1 VQHCKKALEFKQDFR
16 IHHLMGKALAKHQGF
31 KYDAMKALKAALDLN
46 PTNLAI
52 LKDMA
57 DLYLISD
64 NIALAEFHYKKIL
77 SLDPRDRH
85 SSKKLQEIA
94 HRNDP
99 LKVVGRKL
107 GKIFAK
113 RIN

>member
-1 VQHCKKALEFKQDFR
+1 
-16 IHHLMGKALAKHQGF
+16 MGKALAKHQGF
-31 KYDAMKALKAALDLN
+31 KYDAMKALKSALELN

-77 SLDPRDRH
+77 SMDPRDRH
-85 SSKKLQEIA
+85 SAKKLQEIS

-107 GKIFAK
+107 GKLFGGK
-113 RIN
+113 KN